1 MLNKDLDSV
10 YICLE
15 GLKGAGKTT
24 LFNYLVS
31 RLEEENVDFSTVS
44 PTRSTGESSLIERLF
59 IKYPS
64 LKERRFPRIF
74 LYAHRSNF
82 AAKNADWSKPLILG
96 ERSLT
101 TSYATKWSSSPLRK
115 WFNLSVINL
124 LENKIKAPDH
134 VIYLDVPYEVLRNRI
149 EKRDKAR
156 DIDDTDSRLKEMETA
171 YFEMMDNCHI
181 NRILNVKWH
190 RISGEGDVVEIGE
203 KILGLMIKLSA
214 KENIEPPLVEKAN

>member
-1 MLNKDLDSV
+1 MLNKNLDSV

-24 LFNYLVS
+24 LFNYLVK
-31 RLEEENVDFSTVS
+31 RLKEENVDFSTVS
-44 PTRSTGESSLIERLF
+44 PTRSTGEKHLLERLF
-59 IKYPS
+59 LKYPS
-64 LKERRFPRIF
+64 LKDRRFPRIF

-82 AAKNADWSKPLILG
+82 AAKNANWSKPLILG
-96 ERSLT
+96 ERSIT
-101 TSYATKWSSSPLRK
+101 TSYATKWSNSKLRT

-134 VIYLDVPYEVLRNRI
+134 VIYIDVPYEVLRNRI

-171 YFEMMDNCHI
+171 YFEMMDNCKI
-181 NRILNVKWH
+181 KRISNVKWH
-190 RISGEGDVVEIGE
+190 RVSGEGAVEQIGE
-203 KILGLMIKLSA
+203 TILGLLIELSA
-214 KENIEPPLVEKAN
+214 KGKIEPSLAKKAN